1 MDRFLVDADADRR
14 RESIEITRE
23 VTQLR
28 SRLHDL
34 GKEEVSWPNQDLT
47 SVKLIYSRFP
57 CLRRL
62 IIYTM
67 PSRVYRKIMPIL
79 KSLLIS

>member
-34 GKEEVSWPNQDLT
+34 RKEQVSARIT
-47 SVKLIYSRFP
+47 
-57 CLRRL
+57 
-62 IIYTM
+62 
-67 PSRVYRKIMPIL
+67 
-79 KSLLIS
+79 ISPL